1 MAFEGLG
8 YKVVPVAEVCVGG
21 VLSVHPL
28 PSLCRRREAAE
39 GLHPAGARKGQDA
52 FANRDLCR
60 DSLSRERGCF
70 LLRGRIS
77 FSQESGK
84 RVARWAELWDML
96 LGGQPAWSC
105 SLTPGI
111 PPGTRERNLAG
122 VTAT

>member
-8 YKVVPVAEVCVGG
+8 YKVVPVAEGEGG
-21 VLSVHPL
+21 LSVHPL

-52 FANRDLCR
+52 FATRDLCR

-77 FSQESGK
+77 FSQDPGNG
-84 RVARWAELWDML
+84 W
-96 LGGQPAWSC
+96 LGGLSSGTCCWAGSQPG
-105 SLTPGI
+105 P
-111 PPGTRERNLAG
+111 
-122 VTAT
+122 VH